1 MVLRVFQQLYFYFC
15 RIKKGID
22 EMKALF
28 KSIFNG
34 KVGLMLTCATQ
45 QMVVLLIVN
54 IYVDGVPVARHI

>member
-1 MVLRVFQQLYFYFC
+1 
-15 RIKKGID
+15 
-22 EMKALF
+22 MKALF